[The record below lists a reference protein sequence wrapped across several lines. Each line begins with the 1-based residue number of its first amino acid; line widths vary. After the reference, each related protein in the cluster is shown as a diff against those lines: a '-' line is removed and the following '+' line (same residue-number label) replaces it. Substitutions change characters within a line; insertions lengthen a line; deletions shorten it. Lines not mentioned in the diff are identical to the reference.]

1 MANGHSAEG
10 IEATRGPDYNDGFD
24 FYVSPETNM
33 KVMSEL
39 KREIDQ
45 KRDMQDIDAQKM
57 REIRMQI
64 LGEKDDTRKMS
75 IAFKRPFDP
84 KDVKERPGKGGRK
97 FYYIDAR
104 HVMRR
109 LDEVL
114 GLEFWQTR
122 YHETLSG
129 RVICEL
135 SVCINGNWIVKS
147 DGAGATDIEGEK
159 GAISDALKRS
169 AVLLGIGAYLYNAA
183 DFKNG
188 VPAPWATPDG
198 YDKLIAKQH
207 AIKDSDEKWLDEY
220 DKASKP

>member
-1 MANGHSAEG
+1 MANGHSAEA
-10 IEATRGPDYNDGFD
+10 IEATAGPDNGQPYQPSVEHEQWERDQTQD
-24 FYVSPETNM
+24 M
-33 KVMSEL
+33 K
-39 KREIDQ
+39 
-45 KRDMQDIDAQKM
+45 DIDAQKM
-57 REIRMQI
+57 REIRMKI

-97 FYYIDAR
+97 FHYIDAR

-114 GLEFWQTR
+114 GLEHWQTR
-122 YHETLSG
+122 YHETASG

-147 DGAGATDIEGEK
+147 DGAGQTDIEGEK

-169 AVLLGIGAYLYNAA
+169 AVLLGIGAYLYNDAA
-183 DFKNG
+183 FKNG
-188 VPAPWATPDG
+188 VPAPWATPEG
-198 YDKLIAKQH
+198 YDKLIARKH
-207 AIKDSDEKWLDEY
+207 ANQDSDEKWVSDYTDATLRGPDR
-220 DKASKP
+220 

>member
-10 IEATRGPDYNDGFD
+10 IEATAGPNFD
-24 FYVSPETNM
+24 QQLYQEVN
-33 KVMSEL
+33 
-39 KREIDQ
+39 REQ
-45 KRDMQDIDAQKM
+45 WQEKDMTEIDAQKT
-57 REIRMQI
+57 RELRMKV
-64 LGEKDDTRKMS
+64 LNERDDTRKMS

-104 HVMRR
+104 HVMKR

-114 GLEFWQTR
+114 GLEFWQTK
-122 YHETLSG
+122 YHETPSG

-147 DGAGATDIEGEK
+147 DGAGDTDIEGEK

-169 AVLLGIGAYLYNAA
+169 AVLLGIGAYLYNDSA
-183 DFKNG
+183 FKNG
-188 VPAPWATPDG
+188 VPAPWATPEG
-198 YDKLIAKQH
+198 YDKLIAKKF
-207 AIKDSDEKWLDEY
+207 ANTDSNEKWLSDY
-220 DKASKP
+220 DRSPK